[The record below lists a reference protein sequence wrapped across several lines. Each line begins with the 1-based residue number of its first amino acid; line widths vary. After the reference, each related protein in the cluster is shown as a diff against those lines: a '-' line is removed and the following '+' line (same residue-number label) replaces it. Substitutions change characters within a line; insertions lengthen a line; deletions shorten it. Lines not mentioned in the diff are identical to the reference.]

1 MYEVDC
7 TPPKR
12 TAWQKLRTATFL
24 LVAFPIACIAGA
36 PIAFV
41 NELREIEAESC
52 PRSRK
57 LRRKLS
63 AASLLI
69 SIPAMGIIGAPL
81 VFVSEL
87 LED

>member
-1 MYEVDC
+1 MYEADC
-7 TPPKR
+7 TPSKR
-12 TAWQKLRTATFL
+12 TVCQKLRTATFL
-24 LVAFPIACIAGA
+24 LVAFPAACIAGT

-69 SIPAMGIIGAPL
+69 SIPAMGIVGAPL
-81 VFVSEL
+81 VFVNEL